1 MVEFFSK
8 ATSDMNPLHF
18 DEDLYV
24 KQKGELIY
32 APYPELMNNV
42 LYANYVYMKDFFL
55 KTQCR
60 TAIDVGCRYGEYTHY
75 LLKHFAQVKC
85 FEPNS
90 AVLHNFNRNIPKEKV
105 QLWDCG
111 IGEIDEIVDMSG
123 SLVVNKINAKLRNLA
138 KTRSGVQICP
148 LDSFNFSNV
157 DFIKID
163 VEGQELRV
171 LKGGKT
177 TIMKHRPMIVIEQ
190 CGADVKW
197 GYGNQINQ
205 AGAYLENIGYV
216 NTGRL
221 KSDYVFEPEEIQ

>member
-1 MVEFFSK
+1 MIPVP
-8 ATSDMNPLHF
+8 PLEF

-32 APYPELMNNV
+32 AHYPELMDNV
-42 LYANYVYMKDFFL
+42 LHANYVYMKDFFL
-55 KTQCR
+55 KTKCR

-75 LLKHFAQVKC
+75 LLHDFMQLKC

-105 QLWDCG
+105 QVWDCG

-123 SLVVNKINAKLRNLA
+123 SLVVNEINAKLRNPA
-138 KTRSGVQICP
+138 KTRSGIQIRP
-148 LDSFNFSNV
+148 LDSFNFSDV

-171 LKGGKT
+171 LKGAVE
-177 TIMKHRPMIVIEQ
+177 TIQIYRPMIVIEQ

-197 GYGNQINQ
+197 GYGDQENQ
-205 AGAYLENIGYV
+205 AGAYLQNIGYV
-216 NTGRL
+216 NTGRF
-221 KSDYVFEPEEIQ
+221 KSDYVFEPKEIQ